1 MERRLDGDGED
12 GETAGRQD
20 PDDTYTDLR
29 VLWVCTTHTRT
40 CAYCGCVSGCV
51 VCVYVCVRV
60 CVCVCVCVEVVVV
73 VVLVVLALVAV
84 VLVLLLMG
92 GGDGDDNWYY
102 FQAGSTRADENWY
115 YHQQVPQL
123 IRQVLELMTIG
134 TIIGGGDGG
143 GWLVGWEGE

>member
-12 GETAGRQD
+12 GETDGRQD

-29 VLWVCTTHTRT
+29 VLWVCERL
-40 CAYCGCVSGCV
+40 C

-60 CVCVCVCVEVVVV
+60 CVCVCVCVKVVVV
-73 VVLVVLALVAV
+73 VVVVVLALVAV